1 MWSVWVLQPS
11 RFTCLAWLKMVGRWR
26 VAITGLPSSRR
37 ITLVHPS
44 LQVAIYCNQGI
55 PLVLLTQT
63 LTSVSPGGSSATSQR
78 DTKST
83 LTSPRS
89 LGLRNPIRWS
99 LLFTQTDIRSFPC
112 YTKNYYLVLLTKV
125 YHLVSKFLVFLTK
138 FYYLVPFSTEVYY
151 LVFFL
156 ARLD

>member
-1 MWSVWVLQPS
+1 
-11 RFTCLAWLKMVGRWR
+11 MVGRRR
-26 VAITGLPSSRR
+26 VAITGLLSSRR

-44 LQVAIYCNQGI
+44 LLVAIYRNQGI
-55 PLVLLTQT
+55 PLALLPQT
-63 LTSVSPGGSSATSQR
+63 LTSVCPGGSSAASQR

-112 YTKNYYLVLLTKV
+112 YTKDYYLVLLTKV
-125 YHLVSKFLVFLTK
+125 YHLVSRIVVFLTK
-138 FYYLVPFSTEVYY
+138 VYYLVPFPVN
-151 LVFFL
+151 
-156 ARLD
+156 LDWLSVISQFKPT